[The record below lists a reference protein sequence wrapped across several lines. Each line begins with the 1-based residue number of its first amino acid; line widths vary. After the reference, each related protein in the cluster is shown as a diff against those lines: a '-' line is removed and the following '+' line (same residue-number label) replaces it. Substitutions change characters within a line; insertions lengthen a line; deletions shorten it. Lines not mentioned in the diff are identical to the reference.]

1 MVERCSLQPTALLSA
16 LVTTPADLV
25 AELRRLIDVIRTT
38 DLEVAAD
45 HGVDLDDMTDR
56 IGAIRAELAPH
67 VVDDLRMQR
76 GLYAHEH
83 FTNPP
88 AMPTLGDIAP
98 GDFFPYS
105 PVIGTLNPVAPD
117 VHLRVDGDQ
126 VIGSGTVSAAHNG
139 PPGGVHGGHVA
150 ALMDELLGVACIA
163 SGTGGFTGTLTVRYE
178 NLTPL
183 DTELTLRGWVD
194 RIEGRKIFAQGE
206 ICAGDT
212 RCAVGEGIFIR
223 RADPS

>member
-1 MVERCSLQPTALLSA
+1 
-16 LVTTPADLV
+16 VTTPADLV
-25 AELRRLIDVIRTT
+25 DELRRLIDVIRIT
-38 DLEVAAD
+38 DLEVAAG
-45 HGVDLDDMTDR
+45 HGVDLGEVTTR
-56 IGAIRAELAPH
+56 IGAIRSELEPH

-88 AMPTLGDIAP
+88 AMPNLGDIAP

-105 PVIGTLNPVAPD
+105 PVIGKLNPIAPD

-126 VIGSGTVSAAHNG
+126 VVGSGTVSAAHNG

-150 ALMDELLGVACIA
+150 ALMDELLGLACVAN
-163 SGTGGFTGTLTVRYE
+163 GTGGFTGTLTVRYE

-183 DTELTLRGWVD
+183 DTELTLRGWID
-194 RIEGRKIFAQGE
+194 RIEGRKIFAKGE
-206 ICAGDT
+206 IHAGDT

-223 RADPS
+223 RAEPG